1 MKRNEVDKSLT
12 WDLSDIFKTEEDY
25 KKALKEIVEKT
36 DNFVKTYEG
45 KLNCYCTINSCL
57 EDLKPIYVLIDLTSN
72 YAGLDYETDLG
83 GKEQFERVV
92 NFENI
97 ISDVYSKLSFVETE
111 ILENDEEI
119 IKKAME
125 ESAENRRFL
134 EKLLYRKP
142 HTLSKDVESVLSS
155 LSFSFETPYRVYQQS
170 KMQDLSFED
179 IEVNGV
185 KTPMTYNIFEGSY
198 EVNSNTEFRRDAFKK
213 FYKTLEKY
221 ENTFASAYYSHVQ
234 QDKNMS
240 KVRNYDSVFDY
251 LLDSQE
257 VTREMYDRQCDVIME
272 KLAPHIRK
280 YAKLLKRVNNLD
292 KMTFSDM
299 KMPLD
304 ADFQKEYSI
313 DECKNMVIDG
323 LSVLGEDYKTYLN
336 SAFENRCIDYVD
348 NEGKSSGAFCASPY
362 NIHPYILLTW
372 SGNMSDI
379 LTIAHELGHGGHF
392 SLCSKYQNIL
402 NVDCSTYFVEAPS
415 TTNELLMAH
424 YLLENSKSDREK
436 RWIISEIISKTYYH
450 NFVTHFLEAYYQR
463 EVYKII
469 DNGGAVDANNLNKIF
484 KETME
489 KFFGE
494 DVELIDG
501 VERTW
506 MRQPHY
512 YMGLYSYTYSAGLTI
527 GTQMCLN
534 ILKDNSKAK
543 KWIEVLKAGGSKNPI
558 ELSKMADVDITTDK
572 PLIDT
577 IEYIGSL
584 IDEMVRLTD
593 KIENEKDAF

>member
-1 MKRNEVDKSLT
+1 M
-12 WDLSDIFKTEEDY
+12 I
-25 KKALKEIVEKT
+25 KEIIE
-36 DNFVKTYEG
+36 
-45 KLNCYCTINSCL
+45 
-57 EDLKPIYVLIDLTSN
+57 
-72 YAGLDYETDLG
+72 
-83 GKEQFERVV
+83 
-92 NFENI
+92 
-97 ISDVYSKLSFVETE
+97 
-111 ILENDEEI
+111 
-119 IKKAME
+119 KAMKE
-125 ESAENRRFL
+125 NSENRRFL
-134 EKLLYRKP
+134 EKLLDRKD
-142 HTLSKDVESVLSS
+142 HTLSKEVESTLSA
-155 LSFSFETPYRVYQQS
+155 LSGSFETPYRVYQQS

-179 IEVNGV
+179 VEVNGV
-185 KTPMTYNIFEGSY
+185 KTPMTYNIFEGCF
-198 EVNSNTEFRRDAFKK
+198 EVDSNTEFRREAFKK
-213 FYKTLEKY
+213 FYKTLAKY
-221 ENTFASAYYSHVQ
+221 ENTFASAYYSNVQ
-234 QDKNMS
+234 QDKAMS
-240 KVRNYDSVFDY
+240 KVRKYDSVFDY
-251 LLDSQE
+251 LLSSQE
-257 VTREMYDRQCDVIME
+257 VTMDMYNRQCDVIME

-280 YAKLLKRVNNLD
+280 YARLLKRVNKLD

-304 ADFQKEYSI
+304 SEFQKVYSI

-323 LSVLGEDYKTYLN
+323 LSFLGNDYKAYLER
-336 SAFENRCIDYVD
+336 AFDNRYIDYVD
-348 NEGKSSGAFCASPY
+348 NEGKASGAFCASPY
-362 NIHPYILLTW
+362 KVHPYVLLTW

-392 SLCSKYQNIL
+392 SLCHQNQNIL

-415 TTNELLMAH
+415 TTNELIMAH
-424 YLLENSKSDREK
+424 YLLEKAKTDRER
-436 RWIISEIISKTYYH
+436 RWILSEIISKTYYH

-469 DNGGAVDANNLNKIF
+469 DKGGAVDAETLNTLF

-494 DVELIDG
+494 DVELVDG

-543 KWIEVLKAGGSKNPI
+543 QWIEVLKAGGSKNPVD
-558 ELSKMADVDITTDK
+558 LAKMADVDVTTDA
-572 PLIDT
+572 PLLNT

-584 IDEMVRLTD
+584 IDEMERLTD
-593 KIENEKDAF
+593 KIEQE

>member
-1 MKRNEVDKSLT
+1 MKRNEVDKNLT
-12 WDLSDIFKTEEDY
+12 WDLTDIFKTEEDY
-25 KKALKEIVEKT
+25 KNALKEIVEKT
-36 DNFVKTYEG
+36 DELVKTYEG
-45 KLNCYCTINSCL
+45 KLDCYCTINSCL
-57 EDLKPIYVLIDLTSN
+57 EDLKPIRVLLDLAGN
-72 YAGLDYETDLG
+72 YASLDYETDLG
-83 GKEQFERVV
+83 GKEQFERIV

-97 ISDVYSKLSFVETE
+97 VAPVYSKLSFVETE
-111 ILENDEEI
+111 ILANDKKI
-119 IKKAME
+119 IEKAME
-125 ESAENRRFL
+125 ENSENRRFL
-134 EKLLYRKP
+134 EKLLDRKE
-142 HTLSKDVESVLSS
+142 HTLSKEVESTLSS
-155 LSFSFETPYRVYQQS
+155 LIGSFETPYRVYQQS

-179 IEVNGV
+179 VEVNGV
-185 KTPMTYNIFEGSY
+185 KTPMSYNIFEGSF
-198 EVNSNTEFRRDAFKK
+198 EVDANTEFRRDAFKK
-213 FYKTLEKY
+213 FYNTLEKY
-221 ENTFASAYYSHVQ
+221 ENTFTSAYYSHVQ
-234 QDKNMS
+234 QDKAMS
-240 KVRNYDSVFDY
+240 KVRKYDNVFEY
-251 LLDSQE
+251 LLAEQE
-257 VTREMYDRQCDVIME
+257 VTMDMYNRQCDVIME

-280 YAKLLKRVNNLD
+280 YARLLKRVNKLD

-304 ADFQKEYSI
+304 ADFQKVYSI
-313 DECKNMVIDG
+313 DECKKMVIDG
-323 LSVLGEDYKTYLN
+323 LSVLGDDYKSYLEN
-336 SAFENRCIDYVD
+336 AFEKKCIDYVD
-348 NEGKSSGAFCASPY
+348 NEGKASGAFCASPY
-362 NIHPYILLTW
+362 RVHPYVLLTW

-379 LTIAHELGHGGHF
+379 LTVAHELGHGGHF
-392 SLCSKYQNIL
+392 TLCNQYQNIL

-415 TTNELLMAH
+415 TTNELIMAH
-424 YLLENSKSDREK
+424 YLLENAKTDRER

-469 DNGGAVDANNLNKIF
+469 DNGGAVDATTLNTIF

-494 DVELIDG
+494 DVELVDG

-543 KWIEVLKAGGSKNPI
+543 QWIEVLKAGGSKNPI
-558 ELSKMADVDITTDK
+558 ELAKMADVDITTDA
-572 PLIDT
+572 PLVNT

-584 IDEMVRLTD
+584 IDEMERLTD
-593 KIENEKDAF
+593 KIEQE

>member
-12 WDLSDIFKTEEDY
+12 WNLSDLFKTEEDY

-36 DNFVKTYEG
+36 DELVKIYEG
-45 KLNCYCTINSCL
+45 KLDCYCTINSCL
-57 EDLKPIYVLIDLTSN
+57 EDLKPIYVLIDLTAN
-72 YAGLDYETDLG
+72 YASLDYETDLG
-83 GKEQFERVV
+83 GKEQFERMVD
-92 NFENI
+92 FENTI
-97 ISDVYSKLSFVETE
+97 APVYAKLSFVETE
-111 ILENDEEI
+111 ILANDKRI
-119 IKKAME
+119 IEKAMKE
-125 ESAENRRFL
+125 NSENRRFL
-134 EKLLYRKP
+134 EKLLDRKD
-142 HTLSKDVESVLSS
+142 HTLSKEVESTLSA
-155 LSFSFETPYRVYQQS
+155 LSGSFETPYRVYQQS

-179 IEVNGV
+179 VEVNGV
-185 KTPMTYNIFEGSY
+185 KTPMTYNIFEGCF
-198 EVNSNTEFRRDAFKK
+198 EVDSNTEFRREAFKK
-213 FYKTLEKY
+213 FYKTLAKY
-221 ENTFASAYYSHVQ
+221 ENTFASAYYSNVQ
-234 QDKNMS
+234 QDKAMS
-240 KVRNYDSVFDY
+240 KVRKYDSVFDY
-251 LLDSQE
+251 LLSSQE
-257 VTREMYDRQCDVIME
+257 VTMDMYNRQCDVIME

-280 YAKLLKRVNNLD
+280 YARLLKRVNKLD

-304 ADFQKEYSI
+304 SEFQKVYSI

-323 LSVLGEDYKTYLN
+323 LSVLGNDYKAYLER
-336 SAFENRCIDYVD
+336 AFDNRYIDYVD
-348 NEGKSSGAFCASPY
+348 NEGKASGAFCASPY
-362 NIHPYILLTW
+362 KVHPYVLLTW

-392 SLCSKYQNIL
+392 SLCHQNQNIL
-402 NVDCSTYFVEAPS
+402 NVEAPS
-415 TTNELLMAH
+415 TTNELIMAH
-424 YLLENSKSDREK
+424 YLLEKAKTDRER
-436 RWIISEIISKTYYH
+436 RWILSEIISKTYYH

-469 DNGGAVDANNLNKIF
+469 DKGGAVDAETLNTLF

-494 DVELIDG
+494 DVELVDG

-543 KWIEVLKAGGSKNPI
+543 QWIEVLKAGGSKNPVD
-558 ELSKMADVDITTDK
+558 LAKMADVDITTDK
-572 PLIDT
+572 PLLNT

-584 IDEMVRLTD
+584 IDEMERLTD
-593 KIENEKDAF
+593 KIEQE

>member
-12 WDLSDIFKTEEDY
+12 WNLSDLFKTEEDY
-25 KKALKEIVEKT
+25 KSALKEIVEKT
-36 DNFVKTYEG
+36 DELVKIYEG
-45 KLNCYCTINSCL
+45 KLDCYCTINSCL
-57 EDLKPIYVLIDLTSN
+57 EDLKPIYVLIDLTAN
-72 YAGLDYETDLG
+72 YASLDYETDLG
-83 GKEQFERVV
+83 GKEQFERMVD
-92 NFENI
+92 FENTI
-97 ISDVYSKLSFVETE
+97 APVYAKLSFVETE
-111 ILENDEEI
+111 ILANDKRI
-119 IKKAME
+119 IEKAMKE
-125 ESAENRRFL
+125 NSENRRFL
-134 EKLLYRKP
+134 EKLLDRKD
-142 HTLSKDVESVLSS
+142 HTLSKEVESTLSA
-155 LSFSFETPYRVYQQS
+155 LSGSFETPYRVYQQS

-179 IEVNGV
+179 VEVNGV
-185 KTPMTYNIFEGSY
+185 KTPMTYNIFEGCF
-198 EVNSNTEFRRDAFKK
+198 EVDSNTEFRREAFKK
-213 FYKTLEKY
+213 FYKTLAKY
-221 ENTFASAYYSHVQ
+221 ENTFASAYYSNVQ
-234 QDKNMS
+234 QDKAMS
-240 KVRNYDSVFDY
+240 KVRKYDSVFDY
-251 LLDSQE
+251 LLSSQE
-257 VTREMYDRQCDVIME
+257 VTMDMYNRQCDVIME

-280 YAKLLKRVNNLD
+280 YARLLKRVNKLD

-304 ADFQKEYSI
+304 SEFQKVYSI

-323 LSVLGEDYKTYLN
+323 LSVLGNDYKAYLER
-336 SAFENRCIDYVD
+336 AFDNRYIDYVD
-348 NEGKSSGAFCASPY
+348 NEGKASGAFCASPY
-362 NIHPYILLTW
+362 KVHPYVLLTW

-392 SLCSKYQNIL
+392 SLCHQNQNIL

-415 TTNELLMAH
+415 TTNELIMAH
-424 YLLENSKSDREK
+424 YLLEKAKTDRER
-436 RWIISEIISKTYYH
+436 RWILSEIISKTYYH

-469 DNGGAVDANNLNKIF
+469 DKGGAVDAETLNTLF

-489 KFFGE
+489 KFFGK
-494 DVELIDG
+494 DVELVDG

-543 KWIEVLKAGGSKNPI
+543 QWIEVLKAGGSKNPVD
-558 ELSKMADVDITTDK
+558 LAKMADVDITTDK
-572 PLIDT
+572 PLLNT

-584 IDEMVRLTD
+584 IDEMERLTD
-593 KIENEKDAF
+593 KIEQE